1 MSLQQQPSPTEDL
14 TPLRLSSDKMAMQRS
29 MVMFAM
35 RAHRGAALIS
45 VMLNHD
51 HTLVMEEE
59 HLIAAASD
67 CYDPY
72 SIFAFLQT

>member
-1 MSLQQQPSPTEDL
+1 
-14 TPLRLSSDKMAMQRS
+14 
-29 MVMFAM
+29 MFAM